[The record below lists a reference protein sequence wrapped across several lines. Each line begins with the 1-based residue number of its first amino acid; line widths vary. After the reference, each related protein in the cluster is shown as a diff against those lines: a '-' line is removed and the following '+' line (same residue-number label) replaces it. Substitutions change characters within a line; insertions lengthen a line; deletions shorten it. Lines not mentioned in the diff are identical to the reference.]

1 MRYISC
7 LTILFLIVTYSFS
20 QSQLATTSTGLEGM
34 EFDVDWGNF
43 EGNAFD
49 VDWDH
54 FEGNAFDV
62 DWGNFESETI
72 NPATY
77 NWSFLTD
84 QKNKSLYIDFE
95 ALGGKMNRLV
105 VISDKKK
112 IVIEDNHLFD
122 LPFNTIYE
130 IDLDKLKRG
139 SYFVELYTYNHEIIR
154 KKITIL

>member
-1 MRYISC
+1 MKYLSCVTIFFLLINYI
-7 LTILFLIVTYSFS
+7 YSQKQIAS
-20 QSQLATTSTGLEGM
+20 NLNTLEGM
-34 EFDVDWGNF
+34 EF
-43 EGNAFD
+43 E

-54 FEGNAFDV
+54 FEGNAFEV
-62 DWGNFESETI
+62 DWDHFEGIAFEVDWTNFETETI
-72 NPATY
+72 NTASY

-84 QKNKSLYIDFE
+84 QRNKALYIDFE

-105 VISDKKK
+105 VTSDKNK

-139 SYFVELYTYNHEIIR
+139 SYFVELYTHNHKIIR
-154 KKITIL
+154 KEITIL

>member
-1 MRYISC
+1 MINEVVE
-7 LTILFLIVTYSFS
+7 LNPNWKLEKDGKSFRAS
-20 QSQLATTSTGLEGM
+20 NDGETLDTATLP
-34 EFDVDWGNF
+34 
-43 EGNAFD
+43 
-49 VDWDH
+49 
-54 FEGNAFDV
+54 
-62 DWGNFESETI
+62 GNFESETI
-72 NPATY
+72 NTAAY

-84 QKNKSLYIDFE
+84 QKNKALFIDFE

-122 LPFNTIYE
+122 LPFNTIHE

-154 KKITIL
+154 KAITIL